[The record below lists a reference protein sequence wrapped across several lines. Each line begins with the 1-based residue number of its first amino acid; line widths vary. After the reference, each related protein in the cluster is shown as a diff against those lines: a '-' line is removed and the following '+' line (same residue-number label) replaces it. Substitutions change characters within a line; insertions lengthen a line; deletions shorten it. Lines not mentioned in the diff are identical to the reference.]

1 MVSLNALFFPSAS
14 GKLMHTDDSVIATCK
29 ELGIAVVAYS

>member
-1 MVSLNALFFPSAS
+1 MVSLKAALYLTIS
-14 GKLMHTDDSVIATCK
+14 GKLMHIHDSVIATCK